1 LKSVGKV
8 HSMKQ
13 TVTQLIDDIDGGK
26 ADETVSFALDGTS
39 YEIDLGK
46 RNAAKLRS
54 VLQDY
59 TEHGR
64 AVHNGRRRGRGRRTS
79 AGFSGVDPK
88 AVRAWAASNKIQIN
102 DRGRIPAS
110 VVEQYRA
117 AGN

>member
-1 LKSVGKV
+1 
-8 HSMKQ
+8 MKQ
-13 TVTQLIDDIDGGK
+13 TVTQLIDDLDGGK
-26 ADETVSFALDGTS
+26 ADETVPFALDGTS

-59 TEHGR
+59 AAHAR
-64 AVHNGRRRGRGRRTS
+64 AVRDGRRRGRGRRAS
-79 AGFSGVDPK
+79 AAFRDIDPK
-88 AVRAWAASNKIQIN
+88 AVRAWAASNKIDIS

>member
-1 LKSVGKV
+1 
-8 HSMKQ
+8 MKQ

-26 ADETVSFALDGTS
+26 ADETVSFAL
-39 YEIDLGK
+39 
-46 RNAAKLRS
+46 
-54 VLQDY
+54 
-59 TEHGR
+59 
-64 AVHNGRRRGRGRRTS
+64 GRRTS